1 MNLDEAARVFTQP
14 AAYADEAR
22 FHAACAQLRRE
33 APVVRVEAKGFN
45 PFWAVTKHEDV
56 MEISRQPEGF

>member
-14 AAYADEAR
+14 AAYADEER

-33 APVVRVEAKGFN
+33 APVVRVDAQGFN
-45 PFWAVTKHEDV
+45 PFWA
-56 MEISRQPEGF
+56 